1 MREQPFIFFKSRSDF
16 AKVKCDD
23 FSLICSS
30 HSILSY
36 AFVEITWFMLPSQ
49 CVCDNLPSSRITTK
63 YFSTPIN
70 NCCCCLLL
78 LLHFL
83 SSALRWGNFQKKNK
97 TFIFIFMLQWSSK
110 KKVLN
115 ELLLMISIDTTRESH
130 CSCRNF
136 FPSSKNFINNEAG
149 DEMRWGLISASK
161 KTEKLQFVEN
171 FLSTSNS
178 RAVETMGRHKLIIF
192 HIAVD

>member
-78 LLHFL
+78 LLLHFL

-115 ELLLMISIDTTRESH
+115 ELLLMISIDDDEENRIVES
-130 CSCRNF
+130 RNF
-136 FPSSKNFINNEAG
+136 SL
-149 DEMRWGLISASK
+149 LI
-161 KTEKLQFVEN
+161 
-171 FLSTSNS
+171 LSTSL
-178 RAVETMGRHKLIIF
+178 A
-192 HIAVD
+192 